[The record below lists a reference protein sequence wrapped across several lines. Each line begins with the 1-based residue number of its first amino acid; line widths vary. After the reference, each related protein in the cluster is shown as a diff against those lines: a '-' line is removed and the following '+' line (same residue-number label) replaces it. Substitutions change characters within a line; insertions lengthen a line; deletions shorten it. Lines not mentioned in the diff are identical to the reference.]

1 MRSNFYQSKIYE
13 TVLKKGGFTLN
24 DQIKPI
30 VIFLLRVTKSVQ
42 NNISIWLIF
51 IFPLEFYDIEILRKK
66 HEYGGLRF
74 PE

>member
-30 VIFLLRVTKSVQ
+30 VIFWLRGTKSVQ
-42 NNISIWLIF
+42 NNISIIF
-51 IFPLEFYDIEILRKK
+51 SLEFYDIYDIKILRKK

>member
-13 TVLKKGGFTLN
+13 NVLKKGGFTLN
-24 DQIKPI
+24 DQIKLI
-30 VIFLLRVTKSVQ
+30 VIILVKGNKVRSKQ
-42 NNISIWLIF
+42 F
-51 IFPLEFYDIEILRKK
+51 IYLTDFYFPLEFYDIEILRKK